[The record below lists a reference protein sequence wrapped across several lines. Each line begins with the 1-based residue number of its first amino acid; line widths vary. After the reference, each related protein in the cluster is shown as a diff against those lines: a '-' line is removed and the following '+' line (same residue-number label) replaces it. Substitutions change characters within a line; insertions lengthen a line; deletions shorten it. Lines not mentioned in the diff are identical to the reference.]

1 MRLVGWEL
9 YREPAGQTPGGL
21 QSSSLQSREW
31 VTMDKA
37 EAEGAEE
44 ATAAH
49 QAKDVSDLHR
59 AVAEWVES
67 ANA

>member
-1 MRLVGWEL
+1 MTV
-9 YREPAGQTPGGL
+9 
-21 QSSSLQSREW
+21 
-31 VTMDKA
+31 DKA